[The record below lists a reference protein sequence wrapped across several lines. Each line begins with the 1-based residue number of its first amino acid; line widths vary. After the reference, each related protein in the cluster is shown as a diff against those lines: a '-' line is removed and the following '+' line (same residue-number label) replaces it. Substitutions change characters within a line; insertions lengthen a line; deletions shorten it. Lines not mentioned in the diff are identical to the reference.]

1 MYSEE
6 RRLEMMKEYKKLYKG
21 VFDEIYP
28 AEDLR
33 EKLNCKS
40 FKHKKLKI
48 SWVAIIMMFV
58 IVGTATGI
66 EAAMNHFSFLNV
78 FTKKNESAY
87 QIEIDA
93 NRIKIEDLNGQI
105 TEVKEIVK
113 KQINEHKSYM
123 NDDPSQYTKYF
134 NSIDKCMQYIGFDEK
149 YYVIDESSSAIL
161 NVKCNEEGDILSIR
175 IETDYVMEGKNVQV
189 WYYIFTEKE
198 DDDSI
203 FESIITDKIDY
214 KIQDKTLDD
223 GTVVPVIISESNIE
237 TYFTKGHLTYAI
249 NVANDSKNI
258 EGATEIVNK
267 VLDSFE

>member
-1 MYSEE
+1 
-6 RRLEMMKEYKKLYKG
+6 MMKEYKKLYKG

-78 FTKKNESAY
+78 FSKKNESAY

-105 TEVKEIVK
+105 TEVKEIAK

-123 NDDPSQYTKYF
+123 NDDPCQYTKYF
-134 NSIDKCMQYIGFDEK
+134 K
-149 YYVIDESSSAIL
+149 
-161 NVKCNEEGDILSIR
+161 
-175 IETDYVMEGKNVQV
+175 
-189 WYYIFTEKE
+189 
-198 DDDSI
+198 
-203 FESIITDKIDY
+203 
-214 KIQDKTLDD
+214 
-223 GTVVPVIISESNIE
+223 
-237 TYFTKGHLTYAI
+237 
-249 NVANDSKNI
+249 
-258 EGATEIVNK
+258 
-267 VLDSFE
+267 

>member
-1 MYSEE
+1 
-6 RRLEMMKEYKKLYKG
+6 
-21 VFDEIYP
+21 
-28 AEDLR
+28 
-33 EKLNCKS
+33 
-40 FKHKKLKI
+40 
-48 SWVAIIMMFV
+48 
-58 IVGTATGI
+58 
-66 EAAMNHFSFLNV
+66 
-78 FTKKNESAY
+78 
-87 QIEIDA
+87 
-93 NRIKIEDLNGQI
+93 
-105 TEVKEIVK
+105 
-113 KQINEHKSYM
+113 
-123 NDDPSQYTKYF
+123 
-134 NSIDKCMQYIGFDEK
+134 MQYIGFAEK